1 MALRR
6 LAAPM
11 QGYMKMSITRAT
23 FGATAGLL
31 SAMPALTSTAQA
43 AENGGGSLPQL
54 DVATYPSQLFWLVV
68 SFVALYL
75 LLSKVALPRVSEV
88 LESRQERIDNDLTKA
103 RQLRDEAATV
113 QNAYEASL
121 ADSRAKA
128 QGVVGAANAEI
139 AARLAVSEEE
149 AARKSAD
156 ALQAAEARI
165 AEASAAALENIREVA
180 ADVAGQAVIKLIGV
194 EVAAPAVTA
203 AVDHAMGDAD

>member
-1 MALRR
+1 
-6 LAAPM
+6 
-11 QGYMKMSITRAT
+11 MSITRAT
-23 FGATAGLL
+23 FGATAAL
-31 SAMPALTSTAQA
+31 SAALWALTSTAQA

-75 LLSKVALPRVSEV
+75 LLSKVALPRVGEV
-88 LESRQERIDNDLTKA
+88 LESRQERIDNDLAKA
-103 RQLRDEAATV
+103 QQLRDEAATV
-113 QNAYEASL
+113 QSAYEASL

-128 QGVVGAANAEI
+128 QGVVSAANAEI
-139 AARLAVSEEE
+139 AARLAASEEE

-180 ADVAGQAVIKLIGV
+180 ADVAGQAVTKLIGV
-194 EVAAPAVTA
+194 DVAAAAVNA
-203 AVDHAMGDAD
+203 AVDQAMGDAD

>member
-1 MALRR
+1 M
-6 LAAPM
+6 
-11 QGYMKMSITRAT
+11 
-23 FGATAGLL
+23 
-31 SAMPALTSTAQA
+31 ALTSTAHA
-43 AENGGGSLPQL
+43 AEGGGGNAIGCRDLPL
-54 DVATYPSQLFWLVV
+54 AAFLAAGR
-68 SFVALYL
+68 FVALYL

-88 LESRQERIDNDLTKA
+88 LESRQERIDNDLAKA
-103 RQLRDEAATV
+103 QQLRDEAATV
-113 QNAYEASL
+113 QAAYEASL
-121 ADSRAKA
+121 AESRTKA
-128 QGVVGAANAEI
+128 QGVVSAANADI
-139 AARLAVSEEE
+139 AARLAASEEE